1 MKQTKENIVKSF
13 YKENNI
19 TKKIIESKQK
29 RGKNYDIGKKQ
40 SWKRMKF
47 VLFFFPSNLH
57 QNKQKL
63 KIKN

>member
-29 RGKNYDIGKKQ
+29 RGKIYDIGKKQ
-40 SWKRMKF
+40 LEKE
-47 VLFFFPSNLH
+47 
-57 QNKQKL
+57 
-63 KIKN
+63 